1 MERRKF
7 FLDAVAGLDIIKP
20 AILAPAVRLVINRR
34 IKERNMSV
42 RKVCVAMVL
51 VVAAVTAA
59 YGEPL
64 VEVLPEDALFL
75 AYVPDLGKAITAIN
89 DFTPGPQ
96 ADIPFTAEM
105 LAAQAGLPADA
116 FAGPVAFAAVASPE
130 DMGGDEPP
138 PPLPIL
144 ILQLNADAVAALKQ
158 GAKADA
164 DGICELE
171 LNDVFS
177 MMMEYRGYV
186 AFSDEQKA
194 LKMLAAKDLKTWK
207 AEGAAAELVKEGQ
220 AFFHVNLPGILNACD
235 SAIEK
240 GLEKLK
246 ADMEADMEGKD
257 IPLAAGAPDMMVAM
271 LKGIVDVAKEVT
283 SIDASYTF
291 SAGGWD
297 TKCAATI
304 APGGKLS
311 RYMVGS
317 GGVKVLQPALP
328 AMDKFVMSA
337 WIRCDQKVID
347 AIVEDYTSAATE
359 ILGKL
364 LKDDA
369 ELDKLKAAI
378 TGMLNDAKGLVGERM
393 SLVFAMPEGQ
403 MRMAEVFEVQKPDEF
418 KARLKRMTE
427 SYNTMMTSFLGKDA
441 GVGVQYEYTA
451 DAETIAGEK
460 VDRIHV
466 QMNAGDEEADAA
478 LAQAMAMYGPDGL
491 NYYITVVGKLALV
504 SMSPDDMAQ
513 LIVAVKGGGDADL
526 LSDDPDVR
534 SMARKIGLSN
544 DMIFMVVPARMI
556 ESSMQMVA
564 KMMGQQNNAMP
575 LPFATPA
582 VAGVRV
588 ADATTIRLHMHVPQS
603 VVSECMTVVMS
614 MMMGGGMG
622 PLP

>member
-42 RKVCVAMVL
+42 RKVSVAMVM
-51 VVAAVTAA
+51 VAAAVMAA

-130 DMGGDEPP
+130 DMGGEEPP

-207 AEGAAAELVKEGQ
+207 AEGAAAELVKEGH
-220 AFFHVNLPGILNACD
+220 AFFHVNLPAILNACD

-427 SYNTMMTSFLGKDA
+427 SYSKTMSSFLGAMEGPLEAKH
-441 GVGVQYEYTA
+441 EYIS

-460 VDRIHV
+460 VDRIRV
-466 QMNAGDEEADAA
+466 QMSAADEEADAA
-478 LAQAMAMYGPDGL
+478 VAQAMAMYGPDGL

-534 SMARKIGLSN
+534 SMARKIGLNN
-544 DMIFMVVPARMI
+544 DMIFMVVPARLI
-556 ESSMQMVA
+556 ESSMQMMA

-582 VAGVRV
+582 VVGARV
-588 ADATTIRLHMHVPQS
+588 ADATTIRFHMHVPQS

-614 MMMGGGMG
+614 MMMGGGF
-622 PLP
+622 